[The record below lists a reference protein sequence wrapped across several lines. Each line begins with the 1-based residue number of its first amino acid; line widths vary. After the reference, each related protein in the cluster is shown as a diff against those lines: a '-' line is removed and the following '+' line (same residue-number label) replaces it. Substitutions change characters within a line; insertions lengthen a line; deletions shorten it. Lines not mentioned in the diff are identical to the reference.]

1 MKQRLDN
8 ITKFVAEILKEVAE
22 LKKGCEETK
31 LSDLKPGETF
41 MIADHE
47 FLVLDHTETGTK
59 VISKGMWQEDSIEFG
74 SSKEYAI
81 SNIKNFIEREVLPVI
96 AEAVGE
102 ENIIEHDVD
111 LTALDGGNDF
121 GSIRLKVHP
130 IEFMEAR
137 KYSEL
142 LVNEELPDWW
152 WTITPWNSRG
162 IGYAKSLAV
171 VSPSGYFN
179 CIGYCIG
186 SSGVRPFCIL
196 NSNIFVSCDK

>member
-74 SSKEYAI
+74 ESKDYRV
-81 SNIKNFIEREVLPVI
+81 SGIKEFIDREVLPVI
-96 AEAVGE
+96 AAAVGE
-102 ENIIEHDVD
+102 ENIIEHNVD

-137 KYSEL
+137 KYFEL

-171 VSPSGYFN
+171 VSPSGYVGN
-179 CIGYCIG
+179 YCYCSI
-186 SSGVRPFCIL
+186 SGVRPFCIL

>member
-47 FLVLDHTETGTK
+47 FLVLDHTEIGTK
-59 VISKGMWQEDSIEFG
+59 VISKDMWQEDSIEFG
-74 SSKEYAI
+74 SSKEYAT
-81 SNIKNFIEREVLPVI
+81 SNVKNFIDREVLPVI
-96 AEAVGE
+96 AAAVGE

-137 KYSEL
+137 KYFEL

-162 IGYAKSLAV
+162 IGYTKSLAV
-171 VSPSGYFN
+171 VSPSGYIFN
-179 CIGYCIG
+179 ISF
-186 SSGVRPFCIL
+186 SSSLGVRPFCIL

>member
-8 ITKFVAEILKEVAE
+8 ITKFVEEILKEVAE

-74 SSKEYAI
+74 SSKEYAT
-81 SNIKNFIEREVLPVI
+81 SNIKSFIDTEVLPVI
-96 AEAVGE
+96 AAAVGE

-137 KYSEL
+137 KYFEL
-142 LVNEELPDWW
+142 LVNEDLPDWW
-152 WTITPWNSRG
+152 WTITPWNSRR

-171 VSPSGYFN
+171 VSPSGNFSSNYFSN
-179 CIGYCIG
+179 YN
-186 SSGVRPFCIL
+186 GVRPFCIL

>member
-8 ITKFVAEILKEVAE
+8 ITKFVAEILKEVEE

-59 VISKGMWQEDSIEFG
+59 VISKDMWQEDSIEFG
-74 SSKEYAI
+74 SSKEYAT
-81 SNIKNFIEREVLPVI
+81 SNIKNFIDREVLPVI
-96 AEAVGE
+96 AAAVGE

-137 KYSEL
+137 KYFEL

-162 IGYAKSLAV
+162 IGYAKNLAV
-171 VSPSGYFN
+171 VSPSGIIYGD
-179 CIGYCIG
+179 IYDDDY
-186 SSGVRPFCIL
+186 GVRPFCIL

>member
-8 ITKFVAEILKEVAE
+8 ITKFVAEILKEVEE

-59 VISKGMWQEDSIEFG
+59 VISKDMWQEDSIEFG
-74 SSKEYAI
+74 SSKEYAT
-81 SNIKNFIEREVLPVI
+81 SNIKNFIDREVLPVI
-96 AEAVGE
+96 AAAVGE

-137 KYSEL
+137 KYFEL
-142 LVNEELPDWW
+142 LVNEELPEWW

-171 VSPSGYFN
+171 VSPSGRIDRNNYFN
-179 CIGYCIG
+179 GL
-186 SSGVRPFCIL
+186 GVRPFCIL

>member
-59 VISKGMWQEDSIEFG
+59 VISKDMWQEDSIEYG
-74 SSKEYAI
+74 ESKDYRV
-81 SNIKNFIEREVLPVI
+81 SGIKEFIDREVLPVI
-96 AEAVGE
+96 AAAVGE
-102 ENIIEHDVD
+102 ENIIEHNVD

-137 KYSEL
+137 KYFEL

-162 IGYAKSLAV
+162 IGYTKSLAV
-171 VSPSGYFN
+171 VSPSGCFYDYNFN
-179 CIGYCIG
+179 LSI
-186 SSGVRPFCIL
+186 GVRPFCIL

>member
-1 MKQRLDN
+1 MKQRLD
-8 ITKFVAEILKEVAE
+8 K
-22 LKKGCEETK
+22 K

-59 VISKGMWQEDSIEFG
+59 VISKDMWQEDSIEFG
-74 SSKEYAI
+74 SSKEYAT
-81 SNIKNFIEREVLPVI
+81 SNIKNFIDREVLPVI
-96 AEAVGE
+96 AAAVGE

-137 KYSEL
+137 KYFEL

-171 VSPSGYFN
+171 VSPFGYFCDCN
-179 CIGYCIG
+179 YNYYC
-186 SSGVRPFCIL
+186 GVRPFCIL
-196 NSNIFVSCDK
+196 NSNIFVSYDK